1 MSHSPTLGPNAYLL
15 GVAGSRHVL
24 DTPALLLDRKALAS
38 NIAKMAAVAEGRGI
52 GLRPHVKSHK
62 SVRIAQM
69 QIEAGALGVSCA
81 TLGEAEAM
89 VEAGIPGVLVT
100 SPIVSTNKLRRLV
113 ALANKAGPRQ
123 LMVVV
128 DDPRNVAELT
138 VHAARLA
145 YPLDVVIDYHAGYHR
160 TGVAN
165 EDAALALASTIA
177 DTRMLTLRGVQAYGG
192 HIQHIEARSQRDD
205 AAAQL
210 REIVASLVDKLESA
224 GMPIEIVTGVG
235 TGTHE
240 ADASARVF
248 TEMQPGSYVFMDVE
262 YNQVLAGG
270 ARSSPFDT
278 SLFVQSTVVSTN
290 APEWVTLDAGTKSFA
305 TDSVAPVAASG
316 VEGAS
321 RYAFFGDE
329 HGKLIVDPAHR
340 PALGAHIEF
349 VTPHCDPT
357 VNLYGRYHV
366 VQGDTLVDIWPIE
379 ARGRL

>member
-1 MSHSPTLGPNAYLL
+1 MSRSPNLGPNEYLL
-15 GVAGSRHVL
+15 GVAAGRHKL
-24 DTPALLLDRKALAS
+24 DTPALVLDRDALAS
-38 NIAKMAAVAEGRGI
+38 NIAKMAAFAEGHGI
-52 GLRPHVKSHK
+52 GLRPHIKSHK

-69 QIEAGALGVSCA
+69 QIAAGALGVSCA
-81 TLGEAEAM
+81 TLGEAQAM

-100 SPIVSTNKLRRLV
+100 SPVVGTNKLRRLV
-113 ALANKAGPRQ
+113 ALADKAGPRQ

-128 DDPRNVAELT
+128 DDPRNVAELAL
-138 VHAARLA
+138 HAARLA
-145 YPLDVVIDYHAGYHR
+145 HPLDVIIDYHAGYHR
-160 TGVAN
+160 TGVVD
-165 EDAALALASTIA
+165 EDAALALAGAIA
-177 DTRMLTLRGVQAYGG
+177 ETGMLTLRGLQAYGG
-192 HIQHIEARSQRDD
+192 HIQHIVARSQRDD
-205 AAAQL
+205 ATAQL
-210 REIVASLVDKLESA
+210 REALSSLVDKLESA

-240 ADASARVF
+240 ADASAGVF

-262 YNQVLAGG
+262 YNPVLASGERG
-270 ARSSPFDT
+270 SPFDT

-305 TDSVAPVAASG
+305 TDSVAPVVARG
-316 VEGAS
+316 VEGPS

-357 VNLYGRYHV
+357 VNLYDRYHV